1 MSFLQK
7 VQILVDSPLN
17 AQLAGLVQ
25 PIEVVDETGRS
36 LGHFV
41 PAQATIVSDVCP
53 YSAEELARM
62 RSAEGGRPL
71 AEIWKSLGA
80 K

>member
-1 MSFLQK
+1 MNR
-7 VQILVDSPLN
+7 ITVDSSLKS
-17 AQLAGLVQ
+17 QLDGLDTPV
-25 PIEVVDETGRS
+25 EVVDETGRK

-41 PAQATIVSDVCP
+41 PTSTLSSENCP

-62 RSAEGGRPL
+62 HNEQDGRSL
-71 AEIWKSLGA
+71 ADIWKSLGA

>member
-1 MSFLQK
+1 
-7 VQILVDSPLN
+7 VNQITVASPLK

-25 PIEVVDETGRS
+25 SVEVVDETGCS

-41 PAQATIVSDVCP
+41 PTGATVVSDDCP
-53 YSAEELARM
+53 YTAEELARM
-62 RSAEGGRPL
+62 RGAEGGRPL
-71 AEIWKSLGA
+71 ADIWKSLGA